1 SATGLVG
8 GAARVTGW
16 AIDPDNQLLAA
27 SVHVYIDGLAGS
39 GARGINIGPA
49 KLARPDV
56 AKVYPKAGP
65 NHGFDATITG
75 LTPGPHILYVYAINA
90 AGPGTNPLLLAP
102 HTAIPP
108 PPTPARLS
116 LSQATK
122 AMVGT
127 VLIASTKV
135 TDQYGH
141 AMNGWTV
148 ALQTLQSGTTTWRTV

>member
-90 AGPGTNPLLLAP
+90 AGPGTNPLLSALAI
-102 HTAIPP
+102 TAPP
-108 PPTPARLS
+108 VPSTVS
-116 LSQATK
+116 LSIPT
-122 AMVGT
+122 
-127 VLIASTKV
+127 
-135 TDQYGH
+135 
-141 AMNGWTV
+141 
-148 ALQTLQSGTTTWRTV
+148 